1 MRASAVLFDKDGT
14 LFDFQKTWGKWLAGE
29 IELLANGDAQIV
41 AQLAEILG
49 YDLENSLIRP
59 ESILV
64 AGTSSQAASA
74 ILPLLPDHTHQ
85 SLVDGGN
92 ERAALVDP
100 VCVLPLG
107 PFLRELA
114 DMGLTLG
121 VATNDAEIAA
131 RRQLDGLGVTAHFEY
146 LVGYD
151 SGHGAKPDPGMCS
164 AFAAQTGIAPQDIIM
179 VGDSLHDLHAGRAAG
194 MQTVAVLTG
203 TAKATDLKDHAD
215 VVLADISELA
225 AWIVT

>member
-14 LFDFQKTWGKWLAGE
+14 LFDFQKTWGKWLASE
-29 IELLANGDAQIV
+29 IELLANGDVQV
-41 AQLAEILG
+41 MVKLAEVLG
-49 YDLENSLIRP
+49 YDLENRLIRP

-100 VCVLPLG
+100 VCVLPLD

-114 DMGLTLG
+114 EMGLTLG
-121 VATNDAEIAA
+121 VATNDAEVAA

-151 SGHGAKPDPGMCS
+151 SGYGAKPDPGMCS
-164 AFAAQTGIAPQDIIM
+164 AFAVQTGFEPQDIVM
-179 VGDSLHDLHAGRAAG
+179 VGDSLHDLHAGRSAG

-203 TAKATDLKDHAD
+203 TATADDLRDHAD
-215 VVLADISELA
+215 VVLADISELSV
-225 AWIVT
+225 WVST